1 MKHID
6 TEAISPWLE
15 ILWDQ
20 KGSDLLACRRLGASD
35 PGGRQAPAGR
45 RGSDAF
51 GGADRRLGADRCSN
65 PRSRPR
71 FDTEQD
77 VDFAFSWLDRARL
90 RGSAFTQRGETALA
104 LRMIPSRI
112 PTFAELDLP
121 PTAEWLATLPR
132 GFVLVTGPT
141 GSGKST
147 TLASIIDRINE
158 TRACHILT
166 IEDPVEYVHHHK
178 LSAVSQREIG
188 LDSPSF
194 DRALRSALREDPDV
208 LLVGEMR
215 DIESIQIALTMAETG
230 HLVFATLHTNDA
242 PQAIDR
248 IIDVFPAWR
257 QEQTRVQ
264 LAASLGAILAQRLVP
279 KIGGGMVAAFEVLIA
294 TNPVRNLIREGRS
307 NQLLNVMTTNQKEG
321 MRTLETSLAELI
333 AAGTITYEDA
343 LNVSAHPKELARAL
357 EQTSGSRKELSVDMA
372 VRGGP
377 ELPYSVVAGVTPC
390 APGWLVMSAKL
401 NGATF
406 APELPRVFSRRSL
419 RFSTSA
425 HPFR

>member
-1 MKHID
+1 MNETDIS
-6 TEAISPWLE
+6 AITPWLE

-20 KGSDLLACRRLGASD
+20 KGSDLLLSGGSAPRIRVSGKLRPVEGAPVLSGEQIGALVRTLLK
-35 PGGRQAPAGR
+35 PSQATE
-45 RGSDAF
+45 
-51 GGADRRLGADRCSN
+51 LEN
-65 PRSRPR
+65 
-71 FDTEQD
+71 EQD

-104 LRMIPSRI
+104 LRMIPSRV
-112 PTFAELDLP
+112 PSFSELDLP
-121 PTAEWLATLPR
+121 PIAQWVADLPR

-147 TLASIIDRINE
+147 TLASIIDRIND

-257 QEQTRVQ
+257 QEQTKVQ
-264 LAASLGAILAQRLVP
+264 LAASLAAIVAQRLVP
-279 KIGGGMVAAFEVLIA
+279 KTGGGMVAAFEVLIA

-307 NQLLNVMTTNQKEG
+307 NQLLNIMTTNQKEG

-333 AAGTITYEDA
+333 VSGTISYEDA
-343 LNVSAHPKELARAL
+343 PDVSAHPKELARAL
-357 EQTSGSRKELSVDMA
+357 EAVQRSGK
-372 VRGGP
+372 G
-377 ELPYSVVAGVTPC
+377 
-390 APGWLVMSAKL
+390 
-401 NGATF
+401 
-406 APELPRVFSRRSL
+406 
-419 RFSTSA
+419 
-425 HPFR
+425 

>member
-1 MKHID
+1 VIDID
-6 TEAISPWLE
+6 TAAISPWLD

-20 KGSDLLACRRLGASD
+20 KGSDLLLAGDSAPRIRVDGKLRPVEGAPVLS
-35 PGGRQAPAGR
+35 GQQI
-45 RGSDAF
+45 DA
-51 GGADRRLGADRCSN
+51 LV
-65 PRSRPR
+65 RPLLTPSQSATL
-71 FDTEQD
+71 DTEQD

-90 RGSAFTQRGETALA
+90 RGSAFTQRGEIALA
-104 LRMIPSRI
+104 LRMIPSAI
-112 PTFAELDLP
+112 PTFADLDLP
-121 PTAEWLATLPR
+121 PTAEWLANLPR

-147 TLASIIDRINE
+147 TLASVIDRINE
-158 TRACHILT
+158 TRASHILT
-166 IEDPVEYVHHHK
+166 IEDPVEYVHKHK
-178 LSAVSQREIG
+178 LSAVTQREIG

-208 LLVGEMR
+208 LLIGEMR

-264 LAASLGAILAQRLVP
+264 LSASLGAILAQRLVP

-307 NQLLNVMTTNQKEG
+307 NQLLNIMTTNQKEG
-321 MRTLETSLAELI
+321 MRTLEISLAELI

-343 LNVSAHPKELARAL
+343 LNVSAHPKELARAI
-357 EQTSGSRKELSVDMA
+357 S
-372 VRGGP
+372 
-377 ELPYSVVAGVTPC
+377 VAGGKV
-390 APGWLVMSAKL
+390 
-401 NGATF
+401 
-406 APELPRVFSRRSL
+406 
-419 RFSTSA
+419 
-425 HPFR
+425 

>member
-1 MKHID
+1 MKEVD
-6 TEAISPWLE
+6 TASISPWLE
-15 ILWDQ
+15 IMWDQ
-20 KGSDLLACRRLGASD
+20 KGSDLLLAGESAPRIRVDGKLRPVEGAPVLTGEQIDSLVRTLLT
-35 PGGRQAPAGR
+35 PSQR
-45 RGSDAF
+45 
-51 GGADRRLGADRCSN
+51 
-65 PRSRPR
+65 
-71 FDTEQD
+71 DTLDVEQD

-90 RGSAFTQRGETALA
+90 RGSAFTKRGETALA
-104 LRMIPSRI
+104 LRMIPSRV

-121 PTAEWLATLPR
+121 ATAEWLANLPR

-264 LAASLGAILAQRLVP
+264 LSASLGAILAQRLVP
-279 KIGGGMVAAFEVLIA
+279 KVGGGMVAAFEVLIA

-307 NQLLNVMTTNQKEG
+307 NQLLNIMTTNQKEG
-321 MRTLETSLAELI
+321 MRTLEISLAELI
-333 AAGTITYEDA
+333 AAGSITYDDA
-343 LNVSAHPKELARAL
+343 LNVSAHPKELARAI
-357 EQTSGSRKELSVDMA
+357 DA
-372 VRGGP
+372 
-377 ELPYSVVAGVTPC
+377 AG
-390 APGWLVMSAKL
+390 AK
-401 NGATF
+401 
-406 APELPRVFSRRSL
+406 V
-419 RFSTSA
+419 
-425 HPFR
+425 